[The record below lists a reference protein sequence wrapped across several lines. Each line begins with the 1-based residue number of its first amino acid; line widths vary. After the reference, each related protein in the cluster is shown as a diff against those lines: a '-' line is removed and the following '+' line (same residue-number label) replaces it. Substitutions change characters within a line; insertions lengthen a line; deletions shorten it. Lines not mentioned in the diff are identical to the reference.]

1 MPTNVVK
8 VVKGRLALLGVFI
21 ALFLGN
27 IAAPAFAVPF
37 NGLGNFSKAVTII
50 DFESFTLG
58 TSQPSTTDVSFRA
71 DFPSLPGVQ
80 NPNVM
85 VRQASDLGFTEFT
98 GIFESQYYGFGEASF
113 VLQFDGVVKEF
124 GMGIFDPNFTG
135 NILIAYDAF
144 GNELE
149 RVTSSTD
156 PEYTT
161 GSPGDIFSTFVGF
174 SRTSADINRIE
185 LLSASADVLGI
196 DNVSYTALEE
206 APNIPEPST
215 GLVFI
220 SSLIG
225 FQYFRRKNR
234 ARVKSLGS

>member
-1 MPTNVVK
+1 
-8 VVKGRLALLGVFI
+8 
-21 ALFLGN
+21 
-27 IAAPAFAVPF
+27 
-37 NGLGNFSKAVTII
+37 
-50 DFESFTLG
+50 
-58 TSQPSTTDVSFRA
+58 
-71 DFPSLPGVQ
+71 
-80 NPNVM
+80 
-85 VRQASDLGFTEFT
+85 
-98 GIFESQYYGFGEASF
+98 
-113 VLQFDGVVKEF
+113 
-124 GMGIFDPNFTG
+124 MGIFDPNFTG